1 MSFGLGMVTAGGV
14 FSADNKRVR
23 FPFYAFEGADSNLTT
38 FFVNATYTESI
49 PL

>member
-1 MSFGLGMVTAGGV
+1 MVTAGGV
-14 FSADNKRVR
+14 FSADNKRYR
-23 FPFYAFEGADSNLTT
+23 FPFYAFEGAESNLTT